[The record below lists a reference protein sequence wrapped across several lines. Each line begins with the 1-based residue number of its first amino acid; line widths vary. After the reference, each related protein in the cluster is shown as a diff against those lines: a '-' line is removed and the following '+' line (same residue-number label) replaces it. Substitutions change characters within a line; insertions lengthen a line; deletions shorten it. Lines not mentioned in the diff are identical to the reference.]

1 LPIDAGH
8 KDAGEIVDP
17 GWESRSG
24 HSIAALRYGCMSR
37 PGATDDDPEA
47 EVLDDPRAEA
57 LRQTYVREREL
68 SEETEF
74 EQYEDSLYGGWP

>member
-1 LPIDAGH
+1 
-8 KDAGEIVDP
+8 
-17 GWESRSG
+17 
-24 HSIAALRYGCMSR
+24 MSR